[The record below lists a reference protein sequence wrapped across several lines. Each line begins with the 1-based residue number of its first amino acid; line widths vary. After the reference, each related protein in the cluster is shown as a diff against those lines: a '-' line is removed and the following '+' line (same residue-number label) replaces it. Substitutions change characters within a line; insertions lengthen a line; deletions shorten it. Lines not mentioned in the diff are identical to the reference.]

1 MELAS
6 LGRAYLAAL
15 TPQRRTQLLQFL
27 HNGVSSGK
35 LSSPRSGKR
44 APTSSHKAS
53 APRPGSPR
61 WFALATPLEVE
72 GTIYALNVS
81 LSTQESI
88 DTIAQDLGP
97 SLLGL
102 ARAVRHELVLQEP
115 RG

>member
-1 MELAS
+1 M
-6 LGRAYLAAL
+6 
-15 TPQRRTQLLQFL
+15 
-27 HNGVSSGK
+27 SG
-35 LSSPRSGKR
+35 SG
-44 APTSSHKAS
+44 
-53 APRPGSPR
+53 
-61 WFALATPLEVE
+61 L
-72 GTIYALNVS
+72 IYALDVS